1 MSVRQT
7 APLGNP
13 QPGESRRSDELY
25 NLDAHRL
32 SQVVENIHEG
42 LCVVDEDGK
51 VMIWNAVMESIT
63 GIRAGAML
71 GKPMLNAQL
80 IFVPAAKRTPQ
91 AIARIQSTIERLLKT
106 GEAPGLGHAT
116 EYEYL
121 HPDGSLRHIESR
133 MAVAKTNRGH
143 LLITT
148 LNEVTERK
156 RADEAVRASEIKF
169 RSIIAQAEDGII
181 LLDDDCVIQEW
192 NTGLERMT
200 GIPRPEA
207 AERPLLELAA
217 LVMDDENLPN
227 ADRSF
232 SELYAE
238 IASMTRSVLRS
249 GSVIKIERE
258 LQPTDK
264 PSRFVHL
271 LLFPLRMDSQN
282 LVGGI
287 LRDVTE
293 LKSTERAFRRQADQL
308 ETLRRSALDIS
319 AELGL
324 ETLLWL
330 IAPRAIELM
339 NGAAMALYLHNPDTD
354 ILEVAITMGDNQPP
368 LEPFCKR
375 GQGLPGQ
382 VWEKGEPVLLEE
394 YRTGRTDPFHRSLW
408 GKVAGVPLVWGNDF
422 IGVLFVFSDVS
433 FGRTDLKLLGLFGS
447 HAAASIRNARMH
459 RELHELAITDALTN
473 IFNRHHFFE
482 LAEAAFGN
490 ARRYTLPLSA
500 LMMDLDFFK
509 QVNDTHGHLAGDEV
523 LRVSIQRCA
532 RIIRETDT
540 FGRYGGEE
548 FVMILPETD
557 LLGAQVLAERLRQA
571 VCKAPIPIGE
581 QSIHITASFGVAQMT
596 EETAT
601 LQELLNRADQA
612 LYKAKQAGRDQ
623 VSAWVPTT

>member
-1 MSVRQT
+1 MPARQT
-7 APLGNP
+7 APLGTP
-13 QPGESRRSDELY
+13 QSGESRRSDDYY
-25 NLDAHRL
+25 NLDAFRL
-32 SQVVENIHEG
+32 SRVIESLHEG
-42 LCVVDEDGK
+42 LCVIDEDGK
-51 VMIWNAVMESIT
+51 VMIWNRGMEVIT
-63 GIRAGAML
+63 GINADAML
-71 GKPMLNAQL
+71 GKPALDVQL
-80 IFVPAAKRTPQ
+80 IFLPAGKRTAQ
-91 AIARIQSTIERLLKT
+91 SIERIKTTMDRLLKS
-106 GEAPGLGHAT
+106 GESPGLGRAT
-116 EYEYL
+116 EYEYIHL
-121 HPDGSLRHIESR
+121 DGGVRFVESR
-133 MAVAKTNRGH
+133 MAVAKTNRGF
-143 LLITT
+143 LLINALT
-148 LNEVTERK
+148 EITERK
-156 RADEAVRASEIKF
+156 RIDEAVRASEIKF

-181 LLDDDCVIQEW
+181 LLDEACVIQEW
-192 NTGLERMT
+192 NTGFERMT
-200 GIPRPEA
+200 GISR
-207 AERPLLELAA
+207 AESVERSLLELAA
-217 LVMDDENLPN
+217 LVIDDDNLPK

-232 SELYAE
+232 SEMYAE
-238 IASMTRSVLRS
+238 IANMTRSVLRS
-249 GSVIKIERE
+249 RSVIKIERE

-271 LLFPLRMDSQN
+271 LLFPLHMENQN

-339 NGAAMALYLHNPDTD
+339 NGAAMALYLHNPETD
-354 ILEVAITMGDNQPP
+354 ILEIAITMGDNQPP

-382 VWEKGEPVLLEE
+382 VWEKGEAVLLEE
-394 YRTGRTDPFHRSLW
+394 YRTGRTDQLHRSMW
-408 GKVAGVPLVWGNDF
+408 GKVAGVPMVWGSEF

-459 RELHELAITDALTN
+459 RELHELAITDSLTG

-490 ARRYTLPLSA
+490 ARRYNLPISA

-557 LLGAQVLAERLRQA
+557 LQGAQVLAERLRQA
-571 VCKAPIPIGE
+571 VGKDPVVVGEQPIP
-581 QSIHITASFGVAQMT
+581 ITASFGVAQMA

-601 LQELLNRADQA
+601 LQQLLNRADQA
-612 LYKAKQAGRDQ
+612 LYKAKESGRNQ
-623 VSAWVPTT
+623 VFA

>member
-1 MSVRQT
+1 MMAIRQT
-7 APLGNP
+7 SPLNQSQSGDNRRYDDP
-13 QPGESRRSDELY
+13 QD
-25 NLDAHRL
+25 LDAYRL
-32 SQVVENIHEG
+32 SQIIDFTDIG
-42 LCVVDEDGK
+42 LCVVDEDG
-51 VMIWNAVMESIT
+51 VIMIWNRGMEAIT
-63 GIRAGAML
+63 GVKSQVIL
-71 GKPMLNAQL
+71 GKPALEAQL
-80 IFVPAAKRTPQ
+80 MFVPPHKRTPTVVERTR
-91 AIARIQSTIERLLKT
+91 AGLERLLKT
-106 GEAPGLGHAT
+106 GEAPWVGKSN

-121 HPDGSLRHIESR
+121 HPDGSLRFVDSR
-133 MAVAKTNRGH
+133 LTVARTNRGY
-143 LLITT
+143 LLVNTMS
-148 LNEVTERK
+148 EVIERH
-156 RADEAVRASEIKF
+156 RADEALRASEIKF
-169 RSIIAQAEDGII
+169 RSLIAQAEDGII
-181 LLDDDCVIQEW
+181 LLDENNVIREW
-192 NTGLERMT
+192 NTGIERMT
-200 GIPRPEA
+200 SIARREA
-207 AERPLLELAA
+207 VERSLLELAS
-217 LVMDDENLPN
+217 LVIDDENLPK
-227 ADRSF
+227 ADKSF
-232 SELYAE
+232 TDLFVE
-238 IASMTRSVLRS
+238 ITNMIRSVLRN

-258 LQPTDK
+258 LQPLDK

-271 LLFPLRMDSQN
+271 LLFPLRLESEN

-308 ETLRRSALDIS
+308 ETLRRSTLDIS

-354 ILEVAITMGDNQPP
+354 ILEIAITMGDNQPP

-394 YRTGRTDPFHRSLW
+394 YRTGRTDQFHRSMW
-408 GKVAGVPLVWGNDF
+408 GKVAGVPMVWGSEF

-433 FGRTDLKLLGLFGS
+433 FGRTDLKLLGLFGA

-459 RELHELAITDALTN
+459 RELHELAITDSLTG

-490 ARRYTLPLSA
+490 ARRYNLPISA
-500 LMMDLDFFK
+500 LMMDLDYFK
-509 QVNDTHGHLAGDEV
+509 QTNDTYGHLAGDEV
-523 LRVSIQRCA
+523 LRTSIQRCA

-557 LLGAQVLAERLRQA
+557 LQGALVLAERLRQA
-571 VCKAPIPIGE
+571 VSREPVLVGDLEIAV
-581 QSIHITASFGVAQMT
+581 TASFGVAELTQ
-596 EETAT
+596 ETTT
-601 LQELLNRADQA
+601 LQQLLNHADQA
-612 LYKAKQAGRDQ
+612 LYKAKDSGRNR
-623 VSAWVPTT
+623 VSS